1 MTSALTE
8 KLAKMNINE
17 LAEIVGR
24 LMNDTRSEATA
35 VIDAALSAMEAK
47 MPEAD
52 FVRFCEKL

>member
-1 MTSALTE
+1 MTNALTE
-8 KLAKMNINE
+8 KLSKLNIDE

-24 LMNDTRSEATA
+24 MMSDTRSEATA
-35 VIDAALSAMEAK
+35 VIDAALSVMESK

>member
-1 MTSALTE
+1 MTNALTE

-24 LMNDTRSEATA
+24 LMNDTRSEATT
-35 VIDAALSAMEAK
+35 VIDAALSVMESK

>member
-1 MTSALTE
+1 MTNALTE
-8 KLAKMNINE
+8 KMAKMNIDE

-24 LMNDTRSEATA
+24 LMNDTSSEATM
-35 VIDAALSAMEAK
+35 VIDAALSAIESK